1 MKKKML
7 IFHPALAPY
16 RIDQFNNLNDLF
28 DLHIVFL
35 YDNLWT
41 FKYNQDLLLS
51 QCTFKVS
58 FLLKGPK
65 HKGKVF
71 RFGMYKK
78 IKSINPDLILG
89 YEYSFTT
96 QYLILLKRLGL
107 INQAIG
113 SMIDDS
119 IDICYNIQSGIRFQ
133 ARKYSI
139 GYLDYLVLMSQ
150 EVSLYY
156 QDQFDFKE
164 DKIIVSPIIQ
174 SPDRLRKNAKQIES
188 FAERYV
194 SKYDLMGKKVLLFVG
209 RLIPEKALPLFLN
222 NIYSLL
228 LEHLDLVFV
237 IVGEGIETELLRLI
251 INEKE
256 LHDRVILTGRYD
268 NEELY
273 AWYLSASGFVL
284 PSLFEPFGAVV
295 NEALIFGLPIFCS
308 KYAGASCLITT
319 DNGLIFDPS
328 NQENTLEKLKL
339 FLTNIEPLHS
349 LELRRKPSLMD
360 DDILNFN
367 EEWGKLILLIHS

>member
-41 FKYNQDLLLS
+41 FKFDQELLLS

-58 FLLKGPK
+58 FLLIGPR

-96 QYLILLKRLGL
+96 QYLILLKHLGL
-107 INQAIG
+107 IKQKIG

-119 IDICYNIQSGIRFQ
+119 IDMCFNIQSGVRYQ

-139 GYLDYLVLMSQ
+139 DYLDYIVLMSH

-156 QDQFDFKE
+156 QDHLNFKKE
-164 DKIIVSPIIQ
+164 KIIVSPIIQ
-174 SPDRLRKNAKQIES
+174 NPERLRKNSKQIES

-222 NIYSLL
+222 NIHSLL
-228 LEHLDLVFV
+228 LENLDLVFV
-237 IVGEGIETELLRLI
+237 IVGEGRENELLQPI
-251 INEKE
+251 IKEKK
-256 LHDRVILTGRYD
+256 LDDRVLLVGRYD

-273 AWYLSASGFVL
+273 SWYLSASGFVL

-295 NEALIFGLPIFCS
+295 NEALIFGLPVFCS

-328 NQENTLEKLKL
+328 NNENTLQRLKL
-339 FLTNIEPLHS
+339 FLTMIDPLHS
-349 LELRRKPSLMD
+349 LELRNKPSLMD

-367 EEWGKLILLIHS
+367 EEWGKLFYS